1 MDEPTPSPLERAY
14 RAIILWDEERM
25 QPRLDERIAWFR
37 ARVEELPPRPIEA
50 FRAAARAETLS
61 VALWFQENEKA
72 FLREAVS
79 YLGDD
84 VLAGLK
90 ETGVDGQF
98 MQVIL
103 GALEDARGALRDRM
117 QEIRDAS
124 DAAAVGG
131 RPASGSEG

>member
-1 MDEPTPSPLERAY
+1 MDEPAPSPLERAY

-25 QPRLDERIAWFR
+25 QPRLDERIASFR
-37 ARVEELPPRPIEA
+37 ARVGELPPHPIEA
-50 FRAAARAETLS
+50 FRAAAEAETLS

-84 VLAGLK
+84 VLKGLK

-98 MQVIL
+98 LQVIL
-103 GALEDARGALRDRM
+103 GALEDAREALRDRM
-117 QEIRDAS
+117 QEIRDAA
-124 DAAAVGG
+124 DNAAAGK